1 MSHNK
6 MLQGI
11 TEILREYKSAD
22 DLEVTEETTFE
33 SLSLD
38 SLDTVELV
46 MMVEEKFSVTIE
58 MAKGIKAVADLMS
71 AIEKAE

>member
-1 MSHNK
+1 

-11 TEILREYKSAD
+11 TEILREYKSSD
-22 DLEVTEETTFE
+22 SLEVTEETTFE

-46 MMVEEKFSVTIE
+46 MMVEERFGVTIE
-58 MAKGIKAVADLMS
+58 MTKGIKTVSDLMV
-71 AIEKAE
+71 AIEKAN